1 MLVRLI
7 VTVVVKH
14 PEIFEQV
21 KRAAETK
28 RKWRLAAADRRRGRE
43 RSGSIADR
51 RAPPMP
57 RWWNW

>member
-21 KRAAETK
+21 KRAEEDDDEVEA
-28 RKWRLAAADRRRGRE
+28 RRGGPA
-43 RSGSIADR
+43 S
-51 RAPPMP
+51 RAGTL
-57 RWWNW
+57 RFGR